1 VQRVADR
8 VLEEVAAPYAVGTRR
23 VRIAASIGL
32 AVAGPEADA
41 DTVLRDA
48 DLAMYEAKRAGGQ
61 RVVVSHPQMLQAVVD
76 RTELDRRLRA
86 AAGADDFELVYQ
98 PLVDMTDGS
107 VVAAEALLRWPGSG
121 VSPVEFVPRLEQTGL
136 IVEVGATTLRRAVE
150 QAAVWWREGRTTG
163 ISVNLSPLQLGDDQL
178 VDRVRSALA
187 DTGLPADRLTLEV
200 TESLLLRDL
209 DAAVGLLDSLR
220 DTGVHVA
227 LDDFGTGYS
236 SLAYLHR
243 LPIDVLKVDR
253 SFIRAAAVSDRDLVV
268 LRSIV
273 AMGRDLGLSV
283 VAEGVQEVE
292 QVGLLLSLGCTV
304 AQGFLLAGPTRPEDV
319 PERVGMPSLLG
330 DGSGREDGA
339 LAGMVG
345 MRDGVSHDE
354 TETRLS

>member
-1 VQRVADR
+1 
-8 VLEEVAAPYAVGTRR
+8 
-23 VRIAASIGL
+23 
-32 AVAGPEADA
+32 
-41 DTVLRDA
+41 
-48 DLAMYEAKRAGGQ
+48 
-61 RVVVSHPQMLQAVVD
+61 
-76 RTELDRRLRA
+76 
-86 AAGADDFELVYQ
+86 
-98 PLVDMTDGS
+98 
-107 VVAAEALLRWPGSG
+107 
-121 VSPVEFVPRLEQTGL
+121 
-136 IVEVGATTLRRAVE
+136 
-150 QAAVWWREGRTTG
+150 
-163 ISVNLSPLQLGDDQL
+163 

-304 AQGFLLAGPTRPEDV
+304 AQGFLLAGPTRAEDV
-319 PERVGMPSLLG
+319 PEQVGMPSLVGVDAGQSSG
-330 DGSGREDGA
+330 DLVDRMSG